1 MPTHYQGTAEEVL
14 ALDAFIKLY
23 RSVIAVQGRLLPALQ
38 REFGLTESQI
48 AVLEA
53 LKHLGPLQQGE
64 LCQKIL
70 RSGSNVTTVVD
81 NLERDGLVRRVR
93 DESDRRI
100 QVVNLTD
107 KGRGVI
113 DRALPVHVRR
123 ITSAMAALEPAEQQE
138 LGRLCRKLGRAGE
151 SK

>member
-1 MPTHYQGTAEEVL
+1 MPTHYQGTPEEIL
-14 ALDAFIKLY
+14 ALNAFIKLN

-81 NLERDGLVRRVR
+81 NLERDGLVQRTR

-100 QVVNLTD
+100 QVVNLTA
-107 KGRGVI
+107 KGRELVE
-113 DRALPVHVRR
+113 RALPVHVER
-123 ITSAMAALEPAEQQE
+123 ITSVMAALEPEEQKE
-138 LGRLCRKLGRAGE
+138 LGRLCRKLGRPGDAT
-151 SK
+151 